1 MQVILSVPVPSD
13 RVISPLAIPWSIISS
28 IIKDVSP
35 LPFPFLVDSDFDYF
49 CNVVAPDDTDDDDF
63 VLEPATLF
71 YLLNLSV
78 VYFPFLGPF
87 SLLDL
92 ANFAACSLVKQS
104 QMPSHAIMMKS
115 CSGLIATFFTSGKD
129 DT

>member
-49 CNVVAPDDTDDDDF
+49 CNAVAPDDTDEDDF
-63 VLEPATLF
+63 VLEPVTLF
-71 YLLNLSV
+71 YLFNLSE
-78 VYFPFLGPF
+78 VYFPFFGPF

-92 ANFAACSLVKQS
+92 ANFAACSLLKQS

-115 CSGLIATFFTSGKD
+115 CSGLIGTFFTSGND
-129 DT
+129 ET

>member
-1 MQVILSVPVPSD
+1 MPVPSD
-13 RVISPLAIPWSIISS
+13 KVISPLAIPWSIISS

-35 LPFPFLVDSDFDYF
+35 LPFPFLVDSDFYCF
-49 CNVVAPDDTDDDDF
+49 CNVVAPDDTDEDDF
-63 VLEPATLF
+63 VLEPVTLF
-71 YLLNLSV
+71 YLFNLSK

-115 CSGLIATFFTSGKD
+115 CSGLIGTFFTSGND
-129 DT
+129 ET

>member
-1 MQVILSVPVPSD
+1 MPVPSD
-13 RVISPLAIPWSIISS
+13 NAISPLAIPWSIISS

-35 LPFPFLVDSDFDYF
+35 LPFPFLVYSDFDCF
-49 CNVVAPDDTDDDDF
+49 CNVVGPDDTDEDVF
-63 VLEPATLF
+63 VLEPVTLF
-71 YLLNLSV
+71 YLFNLSK
-78 VYFPFLGPF
+78 VYFPFFGPF

-115 CSGLIATFFTSGKD
+115 CSGLIGTFFTSGND
-129 DT
+129 ET